1 MWSLAA
7 ALDSRR
13 PIVSCSWI
21 SKGWRTASSG
31 SSLYASLRRSSD
43 GRGCAGTQLDQERLR
58 LFEPDAERR
67 RQVLHA
73 VAEDL
78 RWDEPDMAGLLF
90 ALCGNHGKALE
101 EGNTTMSSRI
111 RALLDATSP
120 EQERSL
126 VADVQALA
134 LRANDLRTRCGVHR
148 MCPQFLHAALSS
160 SMAWYERSLM
170 WALFTDH

>member
-1 MWSLAA
+1 M
-7 ALDSRR
+7 
-13 PIVSCSWI
+13 
-21 SKGWRTASSG
+21 
-31 SSLYASLRRSSD
+31 
-43 GRGCAGTQLDQERLR
+43 
-58 LFEPDAERR
+58 
-67 RQVLHA
+67 LHA

-111 RALLDATSP
+111 RALLDATSS

-134 LRANDLRTRCGVHR
+134 LRANDLRTRYAVHR
-148 MCPQFLHAALSS
+148 MCQQVLHAALSS
-160 SMAWYERSLM
+160 SIAWYERSLM
-170 WALFTDH
+170 WALFPDQWRSRCGVWCKLALANQHAPFCLNKRCTECS